1 MIVYFTNRQLEVL
14 GMASTSLPQGL
25 RIIEDS
31 TTEDI
36 DTGCN
41 IFTCRVHCHGKPRE
55 EVEKLAQEGH
65 FILKGS
71 GTAFTSSE
79 NTYDSL
85 YQIIETEFDTLNNS
99 VYIYAEDAGLDLIN
113 KVVGPSTQ
121 TNKTLQQM
129 ISAFIPS
136 GWSIKLSGTPTG
148 TKTYTWDGENTATER
163 IRSVV
168 NLFGCEVFYSFVIE
182 RMSVTERCIN
192 VIPKRGSVEP
202 VAQLRLG
209 KDINN
214 IITKKSISNL
224 ATAFA
229 VSGATPS
236 NSNAAV
242 TLKGYS
248 YSYTDSK
255 GDVYQVDSSTGQMR
269 NVTQMKRWA
278 SILDTDGLVLKTFN
292 YETTD
297 KATLA
302 GQARAALQKV
312 CYPEV
317 NYECNIIN
325 LPNDVKI
332 GDRINIIDNEGELYL
347 EARIL
352 QLVSSASDKSIQA
365 TLGEYKIREGGIS
378 AIVNQLATDFATKVK
393 NGLDGIT
400 ISVISSGGNI
410 FHNQAIATTLNA
422 TVYVGS
428 TAITTQSELES
439 TFGANAAV
447 QWYSGSTLVGTGFS
461 YNVNSSAT
469 EVNMVCRLYTEE

>member
-1 MIVYFTNRQLEVL
+1 MIVYFTNRQLDVL
-14 GMASTSLPQGL
+14 GQASTSLPQGL
-25 RIIEDS
+25 RIIEDT

-41 IFTCRVHCHGKPRE
+41 IFTCRVHCNGKPRE

-65 FILKGS
+65 FILKSS

-121 TNKTLQQM
+121 SNKTLQQM

-136 GWSIKLSGTPTG
+136 GWTIKLNGTPTN
-148 TKTYTWDGENTATER
+148 TRTYTWDGENTATER
-163 IRSVV
+163 IKSVV
-168 NLFGCEVFYSFVIE
+168 SLFGCELYYSFVIE
-182 RMSVTERCIN
+182 RMKVLQRCIN
-192 VIPKRGSVEP
+192 VIPKRGSTTP

-209 KDINN
+209 KDVNN

-224 ATAFA
+224 ATAYA

-236 NSNAAV
+236 NSNTPV
-242 TLKGYS
+242 NLKGYS
-248 YSYTDSK
+248 YSYTDGK
-255 GDVYQVDSSTGQMR
+255 GDLYQVDSSTGQMR
-269 NVTQMKRWA
+269 NITQMKRWA
-278 SILDTDGLVLKTFN
+278 SVLDTDGLILKSFA

-317 NYECNIIN
+317 NYDCNIIK
-325 LPNDVKI
+325 LPKDVKV
-332 GDRINIIDNEGELYL
+332 GDRINIIDSEGELYL

-352 QLVSSASDKSIQA
+352 QLIVSISGESVQA
-365 TLGEYKIREGGIS
+365 TLGEYKIKEGGIS
-378 AIVNQLATDFATKVK
+378 AIVNQLATDFASKVK

-400 ISVISSGGNI
+400 ISVVSSGGNI
-410 FHNQAIATTLNA
+410 FHNQAISTTLQA
-422 TVYVGS
+422 TVYVGT
-428 TAITTQSELES
+428 TAITTQSELED
-439 TFGANAAV
+439 TFGANAEV
-447 QWYSGSTLVGTGFS
+447 RWYAGNTLLGTGFS
-461 YNVNSSAT
+461 YGVSSSET
-469 EVNMVCRLYTEE
+469 EVNILCRLYTEE

>member
-41 IFTCRVHCHGKPRE
+41 IFTCRIHCNGKPRE

-71 GTAFTSSE
+71 GTAFTSRE

-136 GWSIKLSGTPTG
+136 GWSIKLSGTPTD
-148 TKTYTWDGENTATER
+148 TKTYTWDGENTTTER
-163 IRSVV
+163 IKSVAS
-168 NLFGCEVFYSFVIE
+168 LFGCELYYSFVIE
-182 RMSVTERCIN
+182 RMKVVERCIN
-192 VIPKRGSVEP
+192 LIPKRGSAEP

-209 KDINN
+209 KDVNN

-229 VSGATPS
+229 VSGGTPS
-236 NSNAAV
+236 NSNTAIN
-242 TLKGYS
+242 LKGYS
-248 YSYTDSK
+248 YTYTDGK
-255 GDVYQVDSSTGQMR
+255 GDVYQVDTTTGQMR
-269 NVTQMKRWA
+269 NTTQMKRWA
-278 SILDTDGLVLKTFN
+278 SVLDTDGLILKRYNFD
-292 YETTD
+292 TTN

-302 GQARAALQKV
+302 GQARAELQKV
-312 CYPEV
+312 SYPEV

-325 LPNDVKI
+325 LPDDIRI

-352 QLVSSASDKSIQA
+352 QLVISVSDKSVQA
-365 TLGEYKIREGGIS
+365 TLGEYKIKEGGMS
-378 AIVNQLATDFATKVK
+378 DIVNQLAADFSTKVK

-410 FHNQAIATTLNA
+410 FHNQAISTTLNA
-422 TVYVGS
+422 TVYIGN
-428 TAITTQSELES
+428 TAITTQSALQE
-439 TFGANAAV
+439 TFGTNA
-447 QWYSGSTLVGTGFS
+447 QIRWYAGDTLLGTGFS
-461 YNVNSSAT
+461 YNVSSNET
-469 EVNMVCRLYTEE
+469 EVKILCRLYTEE